1 MRDWPG
7 LGGHSC
13 DPQILLPFESAFT
26 VVTFP
31 AAGPHLSLGFGED
44 EDGGGGGGVLSSWG
58 GVGGWEGS
66 AAPQGQMTDCPVLP
80 SSSFQPAPP
89 LLP

>member
-44 EDGGGGGGVLSSWG
+44 EDGGGGGGVLSS
-58 GVGGWEGS
+58 
-66 AAPQGQMTDCPVLP
+66 
-80 SSSFQPAPP
+80 
-89 LLP
+89 